1 VVRRSP
7 AAFVRDHTRL
17 TPVDFVPEIQ
27 LYLAVDDAVDLWEVT
42 QESGDIDGGD
52 PPFWAFAW
60 AGGLALARY
69 LLDNPQ
75 VVAGRRVVDV
85 ATGSGLVAVA
95 AALAGAGEVGA
106 VDVDELAVVAA
117 RRNAEANGVR
127 MSVTVGS
134 VTDVTA
140 GPGDLV
146 VAGDVFYDAA
156 MAEQMLTS
164 LRLLR
169 SCGAEVLVGDPY
181 RSRLPEH
188 ALSPLA
194 TYDVDVDPE
203 LERAN
208 VVPAVVARLTG

>member
-17 TPVDFVPEIQ
+17 TPVGFVPEIE

-42 QESGDIDGGD
+42 QESGDVDGGD

-69 LLDNPQ
+69 LLDNPH

-95 AALAGAGEVGA
+95 AALAGAGDVAA

-117 RRNAEANGVR
+117 RRNSEANGVR
-127 MSVTVGS
+127 LSVTVAS

-146 VAGDVFYDAA
+146 LAGDVFYDAA
-156 MAEQMLTS
+156 IAEQMLTS

-169 SCGAEVLVGDPY
+169 SRGAEVMIGDPY
-181 RSRLPEH
+181 RSWLPED

>member
-17 TPVDFVPEIQ
+17 TRVGFVPEIQ

-42 QESGDIDGGD
+42 QESGDVDGGD

-95 AALAGAGEVGA
+95 AALAGAGEVAA

-127 MSVTVGS
+127 LSVTVAS
-134 VTDVTA
+134 VTEVTA

-146 VAGDVFYDAA
+146 LAGDVFYDAA
-156 MAEQMLTS
+156 MAEQMITS
-164 LRLLR
+164 LRVLR
-169 SCGAEVLVGDPY
+169 SCGAEVLIGDPY
-181 RSRLPEH
+181 RSRLPQD

-194 TYDVDVDPE
+194 TYEVDVDPE

>member
-1 VVRRSP
+1 
-7 AAFVRDHTRL
+7 VRDHTRL
-17 TPVDFVPEIQ
+17 TPVGFVPEIE

-42 QESGDIDGGD
+42 QESGDVDGGD

-69 LLDNPQ
+69 LLDNPH

-95 AALAGAGEVGA
+95 AALAGAGDVAA

-117 RRNAEANGVR
+117 RRNSEANGVR
-127 MSVTVGS
+127 LSVTVAS

-146 VAGDVFYDAA
+146 LAGDVFYDAA
-156 MAEQMLTS
+156 IAEQMLTS

-169 SCGAEVLVGDPY
+169 SRGAEVMIGDPY
-181 RSRLPEH
+181 RSWLPED

>member
-17 TPVDFVPEIQ
+17 GAVSFVPELQ
-27 LYLAVDDAVDLWEVT
+27 LYLAVDDADDLWEST
-42 QESGDIDGGD
+42 QESGEVDGGD

-69 LLDNPQ
+69 LLDTPGS
-75 VVAGRRVVDV
+75 VRGRRVVDV
-85 ATGSGLVAVA
+85 ATGSGLVAIA
-95 AALAGAGEVGA
+95 AALAGAGEVHA
-106 VDVDELAVVAA
+106 IDIDELAVVAA

-127 MSVTVGS
+127 VSASVAS
-134 VTDVTA
+134 VADVTA

-146 VAGDVFYDAA
+146 VAGDVFYDQA

-164 LRLLR
+164 LRRLR
-169 SCGAEVLVGDPY
+169 SEGAEVLVGDPY

-194 TYDVDVDPE
+194 TYEVDVDPE

>member
-1 VVRRSP
+1 VRE
-7 AAFVRDHTRL
+7 HTRL
-17 TPVDFVPEIQ
+17 ARVGFVPEIQ
-27 LYLAVDDAVDLWEVT
+27 LYLAVDDAVDIWELT
-42 QESGDIDGGD
+42 AESGDVDGAD

-60 AGGLALARY
+60 
-69 LLDNPQ
+69 
-75 VVAGRRVVDV
+75 VSGRRVVDV

-95 AALAGAGEVGA
+95 AAMAGAADVHA

-127 MSVTVGS
+127 LAVTLASVTEVS
-134 VTDVTA
+134 A

-146 VAGDVFYDAA
+146 VAGDVFYDEA

-164 LRLLR
+164 LRWLR
-169 SCGAEVLVGDPY
+169 SCGADVLIGDPY
-181 RSRLPEH
+181 RSRLPQH
-188 ALSPLA
+188 ALTALA

-208 VVPAVVARLTG
+208 VVPALVARLAG

>member
-1 VVRRSP
+1 
-7 AAFVRDHTRL
+7 VRDHTRL
-17 TPVDFVPEIQ
+17 TPVGFVPEIE

-42 QESGDIDGGD
+42 QESGDVDGGD

-69 LLDNPQ
+69 LLDNPH

-95 AALAGAGEVGA
+95 AALAGAGDVAA

-117 RRNAEANGVR
+117 RRNSEANGVR
-127 MSVTVGS
+127 LSVTVAS

-146 VAGDVFYDAA
+146 LAGDVFYDAA
-156 MAEQMLTS
+156 IAEQMLTS

-169 SCGAEVLVGDPY
+169 SRGAEVMIGDPY
-181 RSRLPEH
+181 RSWLPED

-208 VVPAVVARLTG
+208 VVPAVVARLAG

>member
-1 VVRRSP
+1 VRE
-7 AAFVRDHTRL
+7 HTRL
-17 TPVDFVPEIQ
+17 ARVGFVPEIQ
-27 LYLAVDDAVDLWEVT
+27 LYLAVDDAVDIWELT
-42 QESGDIDGGD
+42 AESGDVDGAD

-69 LLDNPQ
+69 LLDAPE
-75 VVAGRRVVDV
+75 VVSGRRVVDV

-95 AALAGAGEVGA
+95 AAMAGAADVHA

-127 MSVTVGS
+127 LAVTLASVTEVS
-134 VTDVTA
+134 A

-146 VAGDVFYDAA
+146 VAGDVFYDEA

-164 LRLLR
+164 LRWLR
-169 SCGAEVLVGDPY
+169 SCGADVLIGDPY
-181 RSRLPEH
+181 RSRLPQH
-188 ALSPLA
+188 ALTALA

-208 VVPAVVARLTG
+208 VVPALVARLAG

>member
-7 AAFVRDHTRL
+7 AAFVREHTRL
-17 TPVDFVPEIQ
+17 AVVGFVPEIQ
-27 LYLAVDDAVDLWEVT
+27 LHLAIDDAVDLWEST
-42 QESGDIDGGD
+42 QESGEVDGGD

-69 LLDNPQ
+69 LLDTPE
-75 VVAGRRVVDV
+75 VVEGRRVVDV

-95 AALAGAGEVGA
+95 AALAGAAEVHA

-117 RRNAEANGVR
+117 RRNAESNGVR
-127 MSVTVGS
+127 LSVTVAS

-146 VAGDVFYDAA
+146 LAGDVFYDKA
-156 MAEQMLTS
+156 MATQMLES
-164 LRLLR
+164 LRRLR
-169 SCGAEVLVGDPY
+169 GDGADVLIGDPY
-181 RSRLPEH
+181 RSRLPEQS
-188 ALSPLA
+188 LSPLA
-194 TYDVDVDPE
+194 TYEVDVDPE
-203 LERAN
+203 LERAS

>member
-7 AAFVRDHTRL
+7 AAFVREHTRL
-17 TPVDFVPEIQ
+17 AAVGFVPEIQ
-27 LYLAVDDAVDLWEVT
+27 LYLAVDDAVDLWEST
-42 QESGDIDGGD
+42 QESGEVDGGD

-69 LLDNPQ
+69 LLDTPET
-75 VVAGRRVVDV
+75 VLGRRVVDV

-95 AALAGAGEVGA
+95 AALAGASDVHA
-106 VDVDELAVVAA
+106 IDVDELAVVAA
-117 RRNAEANGVR
+117 RRNAEVNGVR
-127 MSVTVGS
+127 LSVTVAS

-146 VAGDVFYDAA
+146 LAGDVFYDEQ
-156 MAEQMLTS
+156 MATQMLTS
-164 LRLLR
+164 LRRLR
-169 SCGAEVLVGDPY
+169 SDGADVLVGDPY

-188 ALSPLA
+188 ALTPLA
-194 TYDVDVDPE
+194 TYEVDVDPE

>member
-7 AAFVRDHTRL
+7 AAFVREHTRL
-17 TPVDFVPEIQ
+17 SPVGFVPEIQ
-27 LYLAVDDAVDLWEVT
+27 LYLAVDDAVDLWEST
-42 QESGDIDGGD
+42 QESGAVDGAD

-69 LLDNPQ
+69 LLDTPEA
-75 VVAGRRVVDV
+75 VRGRRVVDV

-95 AALAGAGEVGA
+95 AARAGAGRVDA

-127 MSVTVGS
+127 VSVTVAS

-146 VAGDVFYDAA
+146 LAGDVFYDKA
-156 MAEQMLTS
+156 MAEQMLAS
-164 LRLLR
+164 FRALR
-169 SCGAEVLVGDPY
+169 SCGAEVLIGDPY

-188 ALSPLA
+188 ALLPLA
-194 TYDVDVDPE
+194 TYEVDVDPE

-208 VVPAVVARLTG
+208 VVPAVVARLVS

>member
-1 VVRRSP
+1 VARRSP
-7 AAFVRDHTRL
+7 AGFVREHTRL
-17 TPVDFVPEIQ
+17 AAVGFVPEIQ
-27 LYLAVDDAVDLWEVT
+27 LYLAIDDAVDLWEST
-42 QESGDIDGGD
+42 QESGEVDGGD

-69 LLDNPQ
+69 LLDNPET
-75 VVAGRRVVDV
+75 VRGRRVVDV

-95 AALAGAGEVGA
+95 AALAGASEVHA
-106 VDVDELAVVAA
+106 IDVDELAVVAA
-117 RRNAEANGVR
+117 RRNAAANGVR
-127 MSVTVGS
+127 LSVTVGS

-146 VAGDVFYDAA
+146 LAGDVFYDQL
-156 MAEQMLTS
+156 MADQMLAS
-164 LRLLR
+164 LRRLR
-169 SCGAEVLVGDPY
+169 DGAAEVLIGDPY

-188 ALSPLA
+188 ALTPLA
-194 TYDVDVDPE
+194 TYEVDVDPE

>member
-1 VVRRSP
+1 
-7 AAFVRDHTRL
+7 VRDHTRL
-17 TPVDFVPEIQ
+17 TRVGFVPEIQ

-75 VVAGRRVVDV
+75 LVAGRRVVDV

-95 AALAGAGEVGA
+95 AALAGAGEVAA
-106 VDVDELAVVAA
+106 VDVDDLAVVAA

-127 MSVTVGS
+127 LSVTVAS

-146 VAGDVFYDAA
+146 LAGDVFYDAA
-156 MAEQMLTS
+156 IAELMLTS

-169 SCGAEVLVGDPY
+169 SWGAEVLIGDPY
-181 RSRLPEH
+181 RQRLPED